1 VSIRAR
7 FVLERGGRKRSAA
20 ADQPPPF
27 SLDVG
32 FELPARALAIVGK
45 SGSGKTT
52 LLRCIAGLE
61 RPKLGELAVNGVVF
75 QSARVWLPAH
85 RRSVGYVF
93 QEPSL
98 FPHLSVRENLLFGM
112 SRVPKSERRIGL
124 DDVVSLLSLSALL
137 ERAPTHL
144 SGGEKQ
150 RVAIG
155 RALLTSPGL
164 LLMDE
169 PLASLDLE
177 SRAQILP
184 YFEALQR
191 ALAIPLLY
199 VTHAPGELARIA
211 EHVVLLERGRV
222 LASGTLNEVL
232 TRADLPLSH
241 ADDAGAV
248 LSAVVVEQRSDFH
261 LTYLEAAGGRLAISA
276 RPLALGQTTRLHVRA
291 RDVSLAVTRPSRTS
305 ISNLLEARVL
315 SVHEERDPA
324 QRLVRLDAAGTTLL
338 ARVTYLSVVELGIA
352 PGLRVYAQI
361 KSVALAE

>member
-1 VSIRAR
+1 VTIRAR
-7 FVLERGGRKRSAA
+7 FRLERKSGA
-20 ADQPPPF
+20 PF
-27 SLDVG
+27 TLDVA
-32 FELPARALAIVGK
+32 FELPARSIGIVGR

-61 RPKLGELAVNGVVF
+61 RPGLGELSIDGVVY
-75 QSARVWLPAH
+75 QDARSWLPAH
-85 RRSVGYVF
+85 RRKLGYVF

-98 FPHLSVRENLLFGM
+98 FPHLSVQGNLQFGLR
-112 SRVPKSERRIGL
+112 RVPPAQRTVSF
-124 DDVVSLLSLSALL
+124 DDAVSLLSLTSLL
-137 ERAPTHL
+137 GRAPAEL

-155 RALLTSPGL
+155 RALLTSPSA

-199 VTHAPGELARIA
+199 VTHAPAELTRLA
-211 EHVVLLERGRV
+211 EFVVLMEQGHV
-222 LASGTLNEVL
+222 LASGALNDVL

-241 ADDAGAV
+241 ADGAGAV
-248 LSAVVVEQRSDFH
+248 VTAVVVEQRSDFH
-261 LTYLEAAGGRLAISA
+261 LTYLQVPGGRLAISA
-276 RPLALGQTTRLHVRA
+276 RPLAIGQSTRLLVRA
-291 RDVSLAVTRPSRTS
+291 RDVSLAVAPPARSS
-305 ISNLLEARVL
+305 ISNVLEGRVL
-315 SVHEERDPA
+315 EVCEERDPA
-324 QRLVRLDAAGTTLL
+324 QRLVRLEAAGTVLL
-338 ARVTYLSVVELGIA
+338 ARVTGLSVVELGIA
-352 PGLRVYAQI
+352 PGVKVWAQI

>member
-1 VSIRAR
+1 MTIRAR
-7 FVLERGGRKRSAA
+7 FKLGRRSGAPFTLDAA
-20 ADQPPPF
+20 
-27 SLDVG
+27 
-32 FELPARALAIVGK
+32 FELPPRSIGIVGR

-61 RPKLGELAVNGVVF
+61 RPDLGELSIDGVVY
-75 QSARVWLPAH
+75 QDARSWLPAH
-85 RRSVGYVF
+85 RRKLGYVF

-98 FPHLSVRENLLFGM
+98 FPHLSVHENLQFGLR
-112 SRVPKSERRIGL
+112 RVPEAERKVSF
-124 DDVVSLLSLSALL
+124 DDAVALLSLGPLL
-137 ERAPTHL
+137 GRAPAQL

-155 RALLTSPGL
+155 RALLTSPSV

-199 VTHAPGELARIA
+199 VTHTPAELTRLA
-211 EHVVLLERGRV
+211 EYAVLMEQGRV
-222 LASGTLNEVL
+222 LASGALNDVL

-248 LSAVVVEQRSDFH
+248 VSAVVVEQRSEFH
-261 LTYLEAAGGRLAISA
+261 LTYLEVPGGRLAISA
-276 RPLALGQTTRLHVRA
+276 RQLAIGERTRLLVRA
-291 RDVSLAVTRPSRTS
+291 RDVSLAVAAPARTS
-305 ISNLLEARVL
+305 ISNVLEGRVL
-315 SVHEERDPA
+315 EVNEERDPA
-324 QRLVRLDAAGTTLL
+324 QRLVRLEAAGTVLL
-338 ARVTYLSVVELGIA
+338 ARVTWLSVVELGIA
-352 PGLRVYAQI
+352 PGVKVWVQI
-361 KSVALAE
+361 KSVALAD